1 MSKTL
6 APDKNEKFPPSK
18 TDQYRGNLKIKEAK
32 KSKIASEVYNEI
44 LEDSLLQTR
53 QILINTLDGMQVL
66 KEEYNWQIRNNQR
79 FEKAL
84 RKVQTLTNF
93 EALQE

>member
-18 TDQYRGNLKIKEAK
+18 TDQYRGNIKIKEAK

-44 LEDSLLQTR
+44 LEDALL
-53 QILINTLDGMQVL
+53 
-66 KEEYNWQIRNNQR
+66 
-79 FEKAL
+79 
-84 RKVQTLTNF
+84 
-93 EALQE
+93 